1 MIPHP
6 GTELWT
12 GGLGLRMRRSRPWRL
27 HDYVRARRARAA
39 LRLGC
44 RPAALGGAC
53 VARDRARLPPPQ
65 VAGHVTEYEGGLTFA
80 TVLGAGHEVPD
91 TNPVEALALFQAFV
105 AGRPL

>member
-1 MIPHP
+1 VGGPGLRALVYSGDCDLVIPHP

-44 RPAALGGAC
+44 RPAALGGA
-53 VARDRARLPPPQ
+53 VPAAAPASRVTARACRRRRWP
-65 VAGHVTEYEGGLTFA
+65 GT
-80 TVLGAGHEVPD
+80 
-91 TNPVEALALFQAFV
+91 
-105 AGRPL
+105 